1 MVEENKQPAQTTTEA
16 SPAEASTKPTNQ
28 PKTVNDEKWLNVLAY
43 ASIGFILPLILKPQ
57 SKSCQFHVKQGVG
70 MFFVSIVVL
79 FILAIPSTIFSML
92 GTLLFLGYFGV
103 TILAMFQ
110 ASQGNDW
117 KIPVLG
123 DITSKLDI
131 SKMAGGMVITAPP
144 TTAEAPAVETK
155 PVEAPTV
162 ETPQPETAPAVETKP
177 VETPQPV
184 AAPTIAAAL
193 PAEAAP
199 AETPAEKPKEEEQA

>member
-28 PKTVNDEKWLNVLAY
+28 PKTANDEKWLNVLAY

-131 SKMAGGMVITAPP
+131 SKMAGGMVTTTPP
-144 TTAEAPAVETK
+144 TTVEAPAEAKPKQPEAAPAVETK
-155 PVEAPTV
+155 AVEAPT
-162 ETPQPETAPAVETKP
+162 EAPE

-184 AAPTIAAAL
+184 AATTV
-193 PAEAAP
+193 EAAP
-199 AETPAEKPKEEEQA
+199 AETPAEEPKEEEKA